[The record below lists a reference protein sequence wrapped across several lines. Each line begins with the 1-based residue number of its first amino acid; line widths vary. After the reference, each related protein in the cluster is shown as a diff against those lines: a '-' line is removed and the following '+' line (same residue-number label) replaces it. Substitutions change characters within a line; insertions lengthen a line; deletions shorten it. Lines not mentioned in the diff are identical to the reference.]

1 MQAIKGLIALLIV
14 AVLVFG
20 AVAIYNSKSEPEYE
34 AQLKSDMM
42 ARTMA
47 TEKHFQTS
55 AVAETANGV
64 KTGEVKTH
72 SVARQKIKNVNL

>member
-14 AVLVFG
+14 AVVVFG

-42 ARTMA
+42 ARTVA
-47 TEKHFQTS
+47 TEKQLQ
-55 AVAETANGV
+55 AESANGV
-64 KTGEVKTH
+64 QPGEVKTH
-72 SVARQKIKNVNL
+72 AVARQKVKNANL